1 MIDVNAL
8 CIILMHI
15 QRGIKIHKNEE
26 CWICGW
32 IMLKIIGLLT
42 FPENLMTD
50 CILLKIWD
58 GIVKIHKK

>member
-26 CWICGW
+26 C
-32 IMLKIIGLLT
+32 
-42 FPENLMTD
+42 
-50 CILLKIWD
+50 
-58 GIVKIHKK
+58 